1 MPDLNKVNI
10 TSKLL
15 SYFLKIQNGI
25 NVPKSEEVYIKTNLL
40 AWVNYE
46 NNISILKEIK
56 MYLKM
61 LNKVELKRGNLDYE
75 IRKLKGL
82 NDYFIYLSKKNHK
95 QC

>member
-1 MPDLNKVNI
+1 MPDLNKVDI

-25 NVPKSEEVYIKTNLL
+25 NIPKSEEVYIKTKLL

-46 NNISILKEIK
+46 SNISILKEIK

-61 LNKVELKRGNLDYE
+61 VNKVELKRGNLDYE

>member
-1 MPDLNKVNI
+1 MPHLNKVNI

-25 NVPKSEEVYIKTNLL
+25 NVPKSEEVYIKTKLL

-46 NNISILKEIK
+46 SNISILKEIK

-61 LNKVELKRGNLDYE
+61 VNKVELKRGNLDYE

-95 QC
+95 KC

>member
-25 NVPKSEEVYIKTNLL
+25 NIPKSEKVYIRNKLL

-46 NNISILKEIK
+46 NNISILKEVK

-61 LNKVELKRGNLDYE
+61 VNKVELKKGNLDYE

>member
-1 MPDLNKVNI
+1 MPDLNKVDI

-25 NVPKSEEVYIKTNLL
+25 NIPKSEKVYISTKLL

-46 NNISILKEIK
+46 NNISILKEVK

-61 LNKVELKRGNLDYE
+61 VNKVELKKGNLDYE

>member
-1 MPDLNKVNI
+1 
-10 TSKLL
+10 
-15 SYFLKIQNGI
+15 
-25 NVPKSEEVYIKTNLL
+25 
-40 AWVNYE
+40 
-46 NNISILKEIK
+46 

-61 LNKVELKRGNLDYE
+61 VNKVELKKGNLDYE

>member
-1 MPDLNKVNI
+1 MPDLNKVDI

-25 NVPKSEEVYIKTNLL
+25 NVPKSEEVYIKTKLL

-46 NNISILKEIK
+46 SNISILKEVK

-61 LNKVELKRGNLDYE
+61 VNKVELKKGNLDYE

>member
-1 MPDLNKVNI
+1 MPDLNKVDI

-25 NVPKSEEVYIKTNLL
+25 IIPKSEKVYIKTKLL

-46 NNISILKEIK
+46 KNVLILKEIK

-61 LNKVELKRGNLDYE
+61 VNKVELKRGNLDYE

-82 NDYFIYLSKKNHK
+82 NDYFIYLSKKNYK
-95 QC
+95 KC

>member
-1 MPDLNKVNI
+1 MPDLNKVDI

-25 NVPKSEEVYIKTNLL
+25 NIPKSEKVYIRNKLL

-46 NNISILKEIK
+46 NNISILKEVK

-61 LNKVELKRGNLDYE
+61 VNKVELKKGNLDYE

>member
-25 NVPKSEEVYIKTNLL
+25 NVPKSEEGYIKTKLL

-75 IRKLKGL
+75 ILKLKGL

>member
-1 MPDLNKVNI
+1 MPDLNKVDI

-25 NVPKSEEVYIKTNLL
+25 NIPKSEKVYIRNKLL

-46 NNISILKEIK
+46 NNISILKEVK

-61 LNKVELKRGNLDYE
+61 VNKVELKRGNLDYE

>member
-1 MPDLNKVNI
+1 MPDLNKVDI

-15 SYFLKIQNGI
+15 SYFLKIQNCI
-25 NVPKSEEVYIKTNLL
+25 NIPKSEKVYIKTKLL

-46 NNISILKEIK
+46 YNVLILKEIK

-61 LNKVELKRGNLDYE
+61 VNKVELKRGNLDYE

-82 NDYFIYLSKKNHK
+82 NDYFIYLSQKNHK

>member
-1 MPDLNKVNI
+1 MPDLNKVDI

-25 NVPKSEEVYIKTNLL
+25 NIPKFEKVYIRTKLL

-46 NNISILKEIK
+46 NNVSILKEIK

-61 LNKVELKRGNLDYE
+61 VNKVELKRGNLDYE

>member
-1 MPDLNKVNI
+1 MPDLNKVDI

-25 NVPKSEEVYIKTNLL
+25 NIPKSEKVYIRNKLL

-46 NNISILKEIK
+46 NNISILKEVK

-61 LNKVELKRGNLDYE
+61 VNKVELKKGNLDYE

-82 NDYFIYLSKKNHK
+82 NDYFIYLSKKNYK
-95 QC
+95 KC

>member
-1 MPDLNKVNI
+1 MPVLNKVDI

-25 NVPKSEEVYIKTNLL
+25 NIPKSEKVYIKTKLL

-56 MYLKM
+56 SL
-61 LNKVELKRGNLDYE
+61 VP
-75 IRKLKGL
+75 
-82 NDYFIYLSKKNHK
+82 
-95 QC
+95 

>member
-1 MPDLNKVNI
+1 MVSIFLN
-10 TSKLL
+10 
-15 SYFLKIQNGI
+15 LKR
-25 NVPKSEEVYIKTNLL
+25 YILETKLL

-61 LNKVELKRGNLDYE
+61 VNKVELKRGNLDYE

-82 NDYFIYLSKKNHK
+82 NDYFIYLSKKNYK
-95 QC
+95 KC

>member
-1 MPDLNKVNI
+1 MPDLNKVDI

-25 NVPKSEEVYIKTNLL
+25 NIPKSEKVYIRTKLL

-46 NNISILKEIK
+46 NNISILKEVK

-61 LNKVELKRGNLDYE
+61 VNKVELKRGNLDYE

>member
-1 MPDLNKVNI
+1 MPDLNKVDI
-10 TSKLL
+10 TTKLL

-25 NVPKSEEVYIKTNLL
+25 NVPKSDEVYIKTKLL

-61 LNKVELKRGNLDYE
+61 VNKVELKRGNLDYE

>member
-1 MPDLNKVNI
+1 MPDLNKVDI

-25 NVPKSEEVYIKTNLL
+25 DVPKSEEVYIKTKLL

-61 LNKVELKRGNLDYE
+61 VNKVELKRGNLDYE

>member
-1 MPDLNKVNI
+1 MPDLNKVDI

-25 NVPKSEEVYIKTNLL
+25 NVPKSEEEYIKTKLL

-46 NNISILKEIK
+46 NNISILKEVK

-61 LNKVELKRGNLDYE
+61 VNKVELKRGNLDYE

-82 NDYFIYLSKKNHK
+82 NDYFIYLSKKK
-95 QC
+95 S

>member
-1 MPDLNKVNI
+1 MPDLNKVDI

-25 NVPKSEEVYIKTNLL
+25 NIPKSEKVYIRNKLL

-46 NNISILKEIK
+46 NNISILKEVK

-61 LNKVELKRGNLDYE
+61 VNKVELKKGNLDYE

-82 NDYFIYLSKKNHK
+82 NDYFIYLSKKK
-95 QC
+95 S